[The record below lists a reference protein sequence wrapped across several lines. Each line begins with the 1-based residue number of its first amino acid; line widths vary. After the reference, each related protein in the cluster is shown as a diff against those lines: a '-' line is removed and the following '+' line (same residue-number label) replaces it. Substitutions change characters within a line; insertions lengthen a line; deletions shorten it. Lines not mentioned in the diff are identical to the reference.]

1 MSKRVDFR
9 KNYMQGWYQMD
20 ADLLLAATANDFVFD
35 DPVEP
40 EPVQR
45 EMLISY
51 MQRWD
56 KRTRALGADNKWI
69 LTHEMRN
76 DKNGILIDWEWWE
89 VVGTDLQGAALVLT
103 SDEGVFLERITYFDR
118 KILRPV

>member
-40 EPVQR
+40 GPVQR

>member
-69 LTHEMRN
+69 LTHEMRK